1 MERIECA
8 ASCAILGT
16 MKSAD
21 PVTILQSLIRCPSVT
36 PHEGGALDTLEK
48 LLSAAG
54 FQCHRL
60 VFKDKDTP
68 DIDNLF
74 ARFGTAA
81 PHLCFAGHTDVVPPG
96 DETIWSHPPFSGAIA
111 DGKIYGRGACD
122 MKGAVAAF
130 AAAAMDHVNAKGAKP
145 GSLSFLITGDE
156 EATAVN
162 GTVKVLQWMK
172 QHGHVPDHCLVGEP
186 SSVDKLGDTIKI
198 GRRGSLSFVVT
209 VDGKQAHAAYPAKGD
224 NPIPKLSRF
233 IDRIS
238 QVELDKG
245 NAHFDP
251 STLAVTSFDV
261 GNPAT
266 NVIPARAVAKFNIR
280 YSTEH
285 TPDTLKALIQAQAD
299 QVKAE
304 LGGKWTVVAYEG
316 ADVFITEPGA
326 FVGLVQDAVADMT
339 GLVPKLSTSGGTSDA
354 RFVKDYCPVL
364 ELGPLNATMHQT
376 DENIG
381 VEELKTTTS
390 IYARVIERYF
400 EG

>member
-1 MERIECA
+1 MCGKLRYTHA
-8 ASCAILGT
+8 

-21 PVTILQSLIRCPSVT
+21 PVTILQSLIRCRSVT
-36 PHEGGALDTLEK
+36 PHEGGALDYLEK
-48 LLSAAG
+48 LLSGAG
-54 FQCHRL
+54 FHCHRL
-60 VFKDKDTP
+60 VFKDKDTA

-74 ARFGTAA
+74 ARFGTAS

-96 DETIWSHPPFSGAIA
+96 DETIWTHPPFDGVIA
-111 DGKIYGRGACD
+111 DGKIFGRGACD
-122 MKGAVAAF
+122 MKGSVAAF
-130 AAAAMDHVNAKGAKP
+130 AAAALDYVSAEGTKP
-145 GSLSFLITGDE
+145 GSISFLITGDE
-156 EATAVN
+156 EAAAVN

-172 QHGHVPDHCLVGEP
+172 EHGQVPDHCLLGEP
-186 SSVDKLGDTIKI
+186 SSVDKLGDAIKV
-198 GRRGSLSFVVT
+198 GRRGSLSFVIT
-209 VDGKQAHAAYPAKGD
+209 VDGKQAHAAYPHKGD

-238 QVELDKG
+238 QVEIDKG
-245 NAHFDP
+245 NANFDP

-266 NVIPARAVAKFNIR
+266 NVTPARAVAKFNIR

-285 TPDTLKALIQAQAD
+285 TPDTLKALVQKHAEA
-299 QVKAE
+299 VKTE
-304 LGGKWTVVAYEG
+304 LGGKWTAVAYEG
-316 ADVFITEPGA
+316 ADAFITEPGA

-339 GLVPKLSTSGGTSDA
+339 GIVPKLSTSGGTSDA

-376 DENIG
+376 DEHIG

-390 IYARVIERYF
+390 IYAAVIERYF
-400 EG
+400 GGEW

>member
-1 MERIECA
+1 M
-8 ASCAILGT
+8 
-16 MKSAD
+16 
-21 PVTILQSLIRCPSVT
+21 
-36 PHEGGALDTLEK
+36 
-48 LLSAAG
+48 
-54 FQCHRL
+54 
-60 VFKDKDTP
+60 
-68 DIDNLF
+68 
-74 ARFGTAA
+74 
-81 PHLCFAGHTDVVPPG
+81 
-96 DETIWSHPPFSGAIA
+96 
-111 DGKIYGRGACD
+111 
-122 MKGAVAAF
+122 
-130 AAAAMDHVNAKGAKP
+130 
-145 GSLSFLITGDE
+145 
-156 EATAVN
+156 
-162 GTVKVLQWMK
+162 
-172 QHGHVPDHCLVGEP
+172 
-186 SSVDKLGDTIKI
+186 
-198 GRRGSLSFVVT
+198 
-209 VDGKQAHAAYPAKGD
+209 
-224 NPIPKLSRF
+224 
-233 IDRIS
+233 
-238 QVELDKG
+238 
-245 NAHFDP
+245 
-251 STLAVTSFDV
+251 TSFDV